1 MRPPWMKLLAF
12 RKYDVTLT
20 ILLEFTLRV
29 ATPLLGVYLISG
41 TRSTDVGIE
50 ILLVSEDFLFLE
62 KTSNERS

>member
-50 ILLVSEDFLFLE
+50 ISISEYRLFIAGE
-62 KTSNERS
+62 NFYGA